1 MGAPEP
7 WPRQGG
13 QICGGAAQPPPP
25 WPPFLPPAPQYSP
38 SPSAA
43 AVSQFFSA
51 SCVPVNNPKSYP
63 ASLCALCVGDERGRN
78 KCVGNSQE
86 RYYGYS
92 GAFRYPGGP
101 GGWARRVG
109 LGPAQRQGPSCPHS
123 PWPLCGRC
131 LVEDAGDVAFV
142 KHTTIFDNT
151 NGTLWGAGARAGPD
165 SGGAVPHLRHD
176 PGTGRC
182 WHPGS
187 TGSGERLSLEG
198 AAPWGPWGPH
208 GPHAKNRLQATCPG
222 CRTRGSLHWPGI

>member
-1 MGAPEP
+1 MTTCQRLSLGFLYLDNLRIPPPSLQFSRRRRATLSWVGSGQMGAPEP
-7 WPRQGG
+7 RPRQGG

-101 GGWARRVG
+101 GGWAWGRHRGGDPPAHTHHG
-109 LGPAQRQGPSCPHS
+109 LC
-123 PWPLCGRC
+123 
-131 LVEDAGDVAFV
+131 V
-142 KHTTIFDNT
+142 
-151 NGTLWGAGARAGPD
+151 AGA
-165 SGGAVPHLRHD
+165 
-176 PGTGRC
+176 
-182 WHPGS
+182 
-187 TGSGERLSLEG
+187 
-198 AAPWGPWGPH
+198 
-208 GPHAKNRLQATCPG
+208 
-222 CRTRGSLHWPGI
+222 